1 MLIYVVDLY
10 ASKNF
15 VMENPSLDPLSPKDV
30 KMENNHL
37 ERIFQE
43 HLNSIYLGKAHLLDF
58 FKEVEGMACLQQ
70 LKLAIEECCNDTRD
84 QIRHMDV
91 IYQSI
96 GKKPSKTSILGIKA
110 MTLEAYIAVIKTG
123 KTPVERDVF
132 ILFYLQ
138 IIEGIEVTY
147 FKVLKNLAK
156 AIGYNNTFLDQP
168 FDTAV
173 ENKVL
178 FEAIYKE
185 YIS

>member
-1 MLIYVVDLY
+1 M
-10 ASKNF
+10 ANTPN
-15 VMENPSLDPLSPKDV
+15 EPLTPAEV
-30 KMENNHL
+30 KFEEHHL
-37 ERIFQE
+37 KKMFLE
-43 HLNSIYLGKAHLLDF
+43 HLNSIYFGKQHLLDF
-58 FKEVEGMACLQQ
+58 FNEIELIASLQQ
-70 LKLAIEECCNDTRD
+70 LKLAIDELRNDTNN
-84 QIRHMDV
+84 QILHMDE
-91 IYQSI
+91 IYHSMS
-96 GKKPSKTSILGIKA
+96 KAPSKTSVLGMKG
-110 MTLEAYIAVIKTG
+110 MTLEAYLSVIKSG

-156 AIGYNNTFLDQP
+156 AIGYNNNFLDQP

-173 ENKVL
+173 ENKLL